1 MDPQVM
7 VGGFGSEKPANAE
20 VQAACN
26 KVKAQ
31 FLKQSGTNATK
42 FVALVYK
49 SQVVAGKN
57 YLVKVDTGDQFCHLK
72 IFVPLPH
79 TGEEPQLSGW
89 QCGKT
94 KKEALTF
101 F

>member
-1 MDPQVM
+1 MNPQVV
-7 VGGFGSEKPANAE
+7 VGGFGAEKPADAE
-20 VQAACN
+20 VQDVCK

-31 FLKQSGTNATK
+31 FLKQSGKNAAK

-57 YLVKVDTGDQFCHLK
+57 YLVKVDIGDQFCHLK

-79 TGEEPQLSGW
+79 TGEDPELLGW

-94 KKEALTF
+94 KNDAITSF
-101 F
+101 

>member
-1 MDPQVM
+1 MDSQVM
-7 VGGFGSEKPANAE
+7 VGGFGSEKSADAE
-20 VQAACN
+20 VQATCN

-31 FLKQSGTNATK
+31 FLKQSGKNSSK
-42 FVALVYK
+42 FEALVYR

-57 YLVKVDTGDQFCHLK
+57 YLVKVDTGDQCCHLK

-79 TGEEPQLSGW
+79 TGEDPQLSGY

-94 KKEALTF
+94 KKEAITIF
-101 F
+101 